1 MALGV
6 STLALGT
13 ISPGRVGFTVTPDAT
28 KDMGFL
34 VEPSN
39 VDIMNVPDSFIELG
53 FFTLAIVTVINLVA
67 SGVRATLL
75 NGLLSVTVLCLTKEN
90 CTAEPVI
97 IARSYT

>member
-1 MALGV
+1 M
-6 STLALGT
+6 ALGT

-75 NGLLSVTVLCLTKEN
+75 NGLLSVTVLCFTKEN

-97 IARSYT
+97 KARSYT